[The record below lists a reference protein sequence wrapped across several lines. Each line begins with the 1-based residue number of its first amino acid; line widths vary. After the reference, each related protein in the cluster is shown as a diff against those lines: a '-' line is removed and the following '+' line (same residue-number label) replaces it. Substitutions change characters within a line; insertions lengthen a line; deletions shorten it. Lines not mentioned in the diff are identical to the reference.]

1 MALLEWLRKNQQSP
15 TMPTAVN
22 PSPTPAIQAESDC
35 CQSPV
40 VTNTDHTASSD
51 SSDKQRVLPPE
62 PHQPKLNFPKRTF
75 GKQQRGFSASW
86 YQQYPWL
93 HYLQEED
100 SVLCFYCATAVQQKM
115 PMTGHTD
122 QTFTEIGFSNWQKAL
137 QKFSKHEQCTSHRHA
152 CDLILSQRGDI
163 ADMLSTAHAQ
173 EKADNRRALYTILS
187 TLRFLARQGLPLR
200 GNYVSHDGGESS
212 SNFMQLLQLRTEDV
226 PVLDPWLQ
234 KSQDRFTSPMIQN
247 ELLEIMAMTVLRK
260 IAGNI
265 AGKQFSIMVDETT
278 DVSNTEQLVFCLRYV
293 DDQLITHEEFIGLH
307 SLDSTTAQSIT
318 HTIED
323 ILLRLSLQLEN
334 CRGQC
339 YDGASAMAGSRSG
352 VATTIRAKEPRAL
365 YTHCYGHALN
375 LAVQDTVKGNPVIRD
390 TLDTVEEMT
399 KLIKKSPKREGLFQK
414 LKNDIACESPG
425 IRLLCPTRWTVR
437 AAALTSISE
446 NYVVLRDTWSLAKEG
461 SNDSEMRARISGV
474 AKQMDCFTFFFG
486 VELGRVV
493 LNMADNLSAALQGST
508 VSASEGQSLMHM
520 TVTTLQSIRSDDSFT
535 LFWETIEKK
544 RQECGVDEPYLP
556 RQRKAPRRYE
566 VGSSVPDVQSSV
578 EGFYR
583 QTYYEVIDHVIQ
595 AIRLRF
601 DQDGYR
607 TLCRLEAMLCNSEVN
622 LSDFDD
628 VIRLYGNDFN
638 QDRLATQL
646 RLLHTNLPSE
656 IQNEKGGAKL
666 KSIVKFLQCLSPG
679 ERRLYSMVIQV
690 AKIILVMP
698 ATNAVS
704 ERSFS
709 ALRRLKT
716 WLRSTMNQSR
726 LNWCMLLHIH
736 SDETDKLDLTAIA
749 NEFIDR
755 NLVDS
760 IFLESLCDLLLIVK
774 VFPDQ

>member
-1 MALLEWLRKNQQSP
+1 M
-15 TMPTAVN
+15 
-22 PSPTPAIQAESDC
+22 
-35 CQSPV
+35 
-40 VTNTDHTASSD
+40 H
-51 SSDKQRVLPPE
+51 RVLPPE
-62 PHQPKLNFPKRTF
+62 PHQPKLNFAKRSF
-75 GKQQRGFSASW
+75 GKQQRGFSATW
-86 YQQYPWL
+86 YQHYPWL

-100 SVLCFYCATAVQQKM
+100 SVLCFYCASAVQQKM
-115 PMTGHTD
+115 PIAGHTE
-122 QTFTEIGFSNWQKAL
+122 QAFTEVGFNNWQKAL
-137 QKFSKHEQCTSHRHA
+137 QKFSKHERSACHRHA
-152 CDLILSQRGDI
+152 ADLILSKTGDV
-163 ADMLSTAHAQ
+163 ADMLSTAHAK
-173 EKADNRRALYTILS
+173 EKADNRRALCTILS

-200 GNYVSHDGGESS
+200 GNYVSDDGSESS

-226 PVLDPWLQ
+226 PVLATWLQ

-260 IAGNI
+260 IAEKI

-339 YDGASAMAGSRSG
+339 YDGASAMAGSRTG

-375 LAVQDTVKGNPVIRD
+375 LAVQDTVKGNTVLRD

-399 KLIKKSPKREGLFQK
+399 KLIKKSPKREALFHK
-414 LKNDIACESPG
+414 MKNDIACESPG

-446 NYVVLRDTWSLAKEG
+446 NYVVLKDTWSLAKQQ
-461 SNDSEMRARISGV
+461 SNDSEMRARIGGV
-474 AKQMDCFTFFFG
+474 AKQMDCFAFFFG

-508 VSASEGQSLMHM
+508 VSASEGQSLMQM
-520 TVTTLQSIRSDDSFT
+520 TVTTLQSIRSDDSFAM
-535 LFWETIEKK
+535 FWKTVEKK
-544 RQECGVDEPYLP
+544 RQQCGVDEPNLP

-566 VGSSVPDVQSSV
+566 VGSSVPDAQSSV

-583 QTYYEVIDHVIQ
+583 HTYYEVIDHVMQ

-607 TLCRLEAMLCNSEVN
+607 TLCRLEAMLCNAEVN
-622 LSDFDD
+622 LSEFDD
-628 VIRLYGNDFN
+628 VLRLYGNDFN
-638 QDRLATQL
+638 QERLATQL
-646 RLLHTNLPSE
+646 RVLHTNLPSE
-656 IQNEKGGAKL
+656 IENEKGGVKL
-666 KSIVKFLQCLSPG
+666 KSIVKFLQCFSPG
-679 ERRLYSMVIQV
+679 ECQLYSMVMQV
-690 AKIILVMP
+690 AKLILIMP

-726 LNWCMLLHIH
+726 LNWCMILHIH
-736 SDETDKLDLTAIA
+736 CEETDKLDLAAIA
-749 NEFIDR
+749 NEFVGR
-755 NLVDS
+755 NCS
-760 IFLESLCDLLLIVK
+760 RQNIFGKFV
-774 VFPDQ
+774 